1 MQTTMDLL
9 NKAIETLSNGDKKK
23 SQRELSVEL
32 GFCANAIGVAKNRKR
47 LSPVAA
53 GVLAEKLGED
63 PIYWAA
69 IAGIET
75 EKKSD
80 AKNALIERAKE
91 WKKTSAKALGAV
103 ILTCIILGGYSGET
117 QASMR
122 VGGELASGDHVM
134 HIVNRLRALIRMTSK
149 HLFGSLLKMWRA

>member
-9 NKAIETLSNGDKKK
+9 NKAIETLSSGDEKK

-53 GVLAEKLGED
+53 GVLAEKIGED

-91 WKKTSAKALGAV
+91 WKKASAKTLGSV
-103 ILTCIILGGYSGET
+103 ILSCLIFGAHSDES

-122 VGGELASGDHVM
+122 VSGQLTVHQHVM

-149 HLFGSLLKMWRA
+149 HLFGSLLKVWRA